1 MFVAFEN
8 LVAHAHQHRSTCIL
22 TQGVDK
28 AQKFLLSPMASTT
41 ISNSL
46 RHDYT
51 TCIVKPWF
59 NGSTF
64 HVFPHLVHF
73 LAQAEDP
80 YT

>member
-51 TCIVKPWF
+51 TCIVKP
-59 NGSTF
+59 
-64 HVFPHLVHF
+64 
-73 LAQAEDP
+73 
-80 YT
+80 